1 MESKLKASSSPG
13 NPSLKRKNKML
24 EQNKILSVKKLVKTQ
39 PHKISSGSAK
49 LLQDSRKI
57 QMSSNV
63 AGTSSNLKQQE
74 SNEVLRKYRDFK
86 KFDIVEDYSDHH
98 YKGSNSSKMQASLDF
113 IEFPPKN
120 WAKTIQQEWK
130 ILEKD
135 LPDTI
140 FVRAYESRMDLLRAV
155 IIGAQGTPY
164 HDGLFFFDVCFPYN
178 YPTVPPLS
186 GSRYGDLHS
195 MQYNER
201 TLILSLKT
209 MVYSMKNPPRHFE
222 DLVIGHFHDRAV
234 TILTICRG
242 YSKGVWVG
250 ANGVEVKGSKGF
262 GKNVEQY
269 MGTIVGAFKAI
280 GVEDVDEFVPKLE
293 VKNVDKSV
301 TQSRSLAQKIR
312 AFFGYDSEE
321 IHRNEEEN
329 ETCDTEFVCIEGTEE
344 VYGSRRELVSLKFQE
359 NGAKIKKLVVLEG
372 I

>member
-1 MESKLKASSSPG
+1 M
-13 NPSLKRKNKML
+13 N
-24 EQNKILSVKKLVKTQ
+24 ILSVKKLVKTQ

-49 LLQDSRKI
+49 ILQDSRKI

-98 YKGSNSSKMQASLDF
+98 YKGSNSAKMQASLDF
-113 IEFPPKN
+113 IELPPKN

-178 YPTVPPLS
+178 YPTVPP
-186 GSRYGDLHS
+186 
-195 MQYNER
+195 
-201 TLILSLKT
+201 
-209 MVYSMKNPPRHFE
+209 HFE

-234 TILTICRG
+234 TILTNCRG
-242 YSKGVWVG
+242 YIKGVWVG
-250 ANGVEVKGSKGF
+250 ANGVKVKGSKGF

-269 MGTIVGAFKAI
+269 MGTLVGAFKAI

-301 TQSRSLAQKIR
+301 PQSRSLAQKIR
-312 AFFGYDSEE
+312 AFFGNDFWKMLL
-321 IHRNEEEN
+321 
-329 ETCDTEFVCIEGTEE
+329 T
-344 VYGSRRELVSLKFQE
+344 
-359 NGAKIKKLVVLEG
+359 LVVATFEYQAT
-372 I
+372 